1 MAWIG
6 NSDRFAIESH
16 SLSIGDGRDF
26 VLKKDN
32 GNRERIVVHLNH
44 GDLLLMKGDAQK
56 KWPHSIPKRK
66 NVRER
71 FNITLRL
78 NKTK

>member
-1 MAWIG
+1 MAWIR

-44 GDLLLMKGDAQK
+44 GDLLLMKGDTQK
-56 KWPHSIPKRK
+56 KWLHGIPK
-66 NVRER
+66 R